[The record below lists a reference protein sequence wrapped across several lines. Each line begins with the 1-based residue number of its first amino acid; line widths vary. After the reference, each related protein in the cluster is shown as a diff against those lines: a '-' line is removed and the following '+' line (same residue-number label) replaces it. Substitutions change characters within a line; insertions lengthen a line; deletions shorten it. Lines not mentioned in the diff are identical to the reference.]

1 MRLLLPHFPI
11 IRREKATTKV
21 RIVFDAAAKCSKNCL
36 NDFIQTGPKLQNDL
50 VEILIRFRKNN
61 IALVSDISEMHL
73 QIGVQ
78 QDDRRYM
85 RFLWR
90 NNGKIENTDSLEL
103 KGVSRK
109 AVINGKLGKQNHSVL
124 KGTFP
129 QLGQTLSVK
138 KILNLMKSVKINTKQ
153 SRSCVLKS
161 LDWECVGVRV
171 CNQRHSRKLDNRVW
185 HRWMEK

>member
-1 MRLLLPHFPI
+1 MY
-11 IRREKATTKV
+11 
-21 RIVFDAAAKCSKNCL
+21 
-36 NDFIQTGPKLQNDL
+36 
-50 VEILIRFRKNN
+50 
-61 IALVSDISEMHL
+61 L

-78 QDDRRYM
+78 KDYRRYL

-109 AVINGKLGKQNHSVL
+109 AVIYWKQGKLNRNVL

-138 KILNLMKSVKINTKQ
+138 EILNLMKSVKVGRQ
-153 SRSCVLKS
+153 SKSCVLKS
-161 LDWECVGVRV
+161 LDWERIGVRG
-171 CNQRHSRKLDNRVW
+171 CSQRHSRELDNRVW